1 MEEKQTMEPKTGS
14 AAPPPREM
22 PSFVEEAYFSG
33 SRMGEAIDWC
43 IDRHD
48 RELHCDVQGVL
59 NATGKEIR
67 FKGRVLKFRKG
78 VLTRRIAVLVEED
91 LRRKKVGN
99 LDTVLTIGG
108 EGATHEDIAA
118 TQITLQNYLK
128 RNLDDD
134 LYYDGRDLQQAVKDL
149 EKVRQSRQV
158 SCTVWGRR
166 ASDKLPILIRG
177 KLVGAALKPAPIL
190 PEGFLEVR
198 VEPEDSVGDPK
209 IFTIAQ
215 PQLLIGPSSNPN
227 LTILADKVYVQ
238 PFAWKEAPAYRD
250 VLSTRNLTVTV
261 RGGKKLIEN
270 VSFSIQEGEMLA
282 IIGESGAGKTTTIKA
297 LIGDIPSTGVARIAG
312 IDSKQTSKVRH
323 FFGYCPQDLNYMYE
337 TFTPL
342 ENIIA
347 FGKQYNI
354 PEWQLIQRGKA
365 LLRDFDI
372 LEKGNNATRELSGGQ
387 QRRASIAIALAH
399 RPKVLLMDEPTS
411 GLDPDNRSELWN
423 YLTYI
428 NQEYGTSIVVITH
441 YPSEAEFCDKVA
453 VFMRGKSL
461 VAFGTPASLKETMPS
476 RGFSVG
482 IVLEEVDPRA
492 RKVLESITGVRFVLQ
507 RGELL
512 KIFTDEPLQ
521 VIAERCATALK
532 DKKIAIKIVKTKAVA
547 DMVDYYIAITRGLI
561 TGKIEK

>member
-14 AAPPPREM
+14 EAPSPREM

-33 SRMGEAIDWC
+33 SRMGEALDWC

-59 NATGKEIR
+59 NATGKEVR
-67 FKGRVLKFRKG
+67 FKGRILKFRKG

-99 LDTVLTIGG
+99 LDTVLTVGG
-108 EGATHEDIAA
+108 EGATHEDVAA

-177 KLVGAALKPAPIL
+177 NLVGASLKPAPIL
-190 PEGFLEVR
+190 LEGFLEVR

-209 IFTIAQ
+209 IFIIAQ

-347 FGKQYNI
+347 FGKQYDI

-372 LEKGNNATRELSGGQ
+372 LEKGNNATKELSGGQ

-461 VAFGTPASLKETMPS
+461 VAFGTPANLKETMPS
-476 RGFSVG
+476 RGFSV
-482 IVLEEVDPRA
+482 
-492 RKVLESITGVRFVLQ
+492 
-507 RGELL
+507 
-512 KIFTDEPLQ
+512 EPLQ
-521 VIAERCATALK
+521 IIAERCATALK